1 MVCERVSYLGAGYM
15 AITSSSL
22 SHDSIRNKV
31 SNVSWV
37 CYYGVF
43 IGSFIALLQSWT
55 NIWHQIVLD
64 AFILIYG
71 CEECSSLLIDFPI
84 GRNMEINVMNPVAV
98 PDYGHSNRTIA
109 IMATIYELVLC
120 NGETKIHLA
129 L

>member
-1 MVCERVSYLGAGYM
+1 MVCEKVSYLGAGYM

-43 IGSFIALLQSWT
+43 IGSFIALL
-55 NIWHQIVLD
+55 QIVLD